1 LKGDIYTGIELK
13 KKKEKRK
20 KKRPWEISCIDGDGP
35 K

>member
-13 KKKEKRK
+13 KKKEKKK